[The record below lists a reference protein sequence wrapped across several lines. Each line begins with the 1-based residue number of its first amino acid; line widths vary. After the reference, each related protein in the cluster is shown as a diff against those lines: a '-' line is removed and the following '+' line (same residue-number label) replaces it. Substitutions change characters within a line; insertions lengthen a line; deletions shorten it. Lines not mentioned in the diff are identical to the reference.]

1 MSAGNE
7 PIKKGAQMDL
17 RAYYQRVR
25 SIEESL
31 CDENVVVVSKETPDG
46 GKAGVYSEVPR
57 KIAARMVANGWAEIA
72 PAEGAADFRHQVIE
86 AKQAADALAE
96 ASRMQLTVVPT
107 RELSQLR
114 NRVKSEKN

>member
-1 MSAGNE
+1 
-7 PIKKGAQMDL
+7 MDL

-31 CDENVVVVSKETPDG
+31 SDDSVVVVSKETPDG
-46 GKAGVYSEVPR
+46 GKAGVCSEVPR

-72 PAEGAADFRHQVIE
+72 PSERAAEFRHQVMD

-114 NRVKSEKN
+114 SRAKGEKN